1 MPSAASLDFLS
12 EGPPTASPVQ
22 VGVIKLQGD
31 ELDSAPRALLTP
43 PPPLALLPWGCFH
56 IRSGPASPGCQF
68 PSQLQRPTIQPGP
81 ANALPSEGLIQRP
94 IDGSPCQI
102 LFPDAQLR
110 HPRPC
115 ITRWYCQLLLLFG
128 TSAHA
133 TRHWLNCPLCFCF
146 ASSPLLS
153 AQQHTT
159 DASCVPGPAPGPGD
173 TDGQHGSAPG
183 EFTV

>member
-1 MPSAASLDFLS
+1 MSWTVLLEPSS
-12 EGPPTASPVQ
+12 PPT
-22 VGVIKLQGD
+22 
-31 ELDSAPRALLTP
+31 
-43 PPPLALLPWGCFH
+43 PPLALLPWGCFH

-110 HPRPC
+110 HPRRC

-128 TSAHA
+128 TSANA